1 MEAGSCTTSQKRL
14 APNQIVSG
22 AVGDFIPGLSKCRCC
37 QRLFGH
43 VIRAAGERCNLVR
56 FDDGQEKE
64 CSSNI
69 LKVESLS
76 ASLPPDIPLPACNVI
91 RDVSAVEEAAG
102 DPDVLDNE
110 EVKDMP
116 AIRPEEEDV
125 ETAEEEDNQV
135 ETDAVEVPSEGAEV
149 NEDAV
154 PNNNAEALQQNGEI
168 TLPNNTAEALQN
180 NNDVHDPNGRMPKQ
194 LPTEASANYH
204 SIKKQQRKKLQPLLE
219 LR

>member
-1 MEAGSCTTSQKRL
+1 M
-14 APNQIVSG
+14 
-22 AVGDFIPGLSKCRCC
+22 
-37 QRLFGH
+37 LF
-43 VIRAAGERCNLVR
+43 NT
-56 FDDGQEKE
+56 
-64 CSSNI
+64 

-110 EVKDMP
+110 EVKDIP

-154 PNNNAEALQQNGEI
+154 PNNNAEALQQKGEI

-194 LPTEASANYH
+194 LPTEASAKVKDYH